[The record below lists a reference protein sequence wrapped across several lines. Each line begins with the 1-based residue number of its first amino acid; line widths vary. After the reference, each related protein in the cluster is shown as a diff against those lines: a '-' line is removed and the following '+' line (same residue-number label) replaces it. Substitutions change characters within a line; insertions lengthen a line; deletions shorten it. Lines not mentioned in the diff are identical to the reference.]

1 MKGQQRLYAACSAE
15 GWLTLGDAWMKT
27 KHYKG
32 ALSAWVRAAELD
44 PGNPRI
50 NPRIAEAEMK
60 LNESNRQKYAAP
72 QEKAGAPRNT
82 APA

>member
-1 MKGQQRLYAACSAE
+1 MLPCSAE

-72 QEKAGAPRNT
+72 QEKAGSNGAPRNT